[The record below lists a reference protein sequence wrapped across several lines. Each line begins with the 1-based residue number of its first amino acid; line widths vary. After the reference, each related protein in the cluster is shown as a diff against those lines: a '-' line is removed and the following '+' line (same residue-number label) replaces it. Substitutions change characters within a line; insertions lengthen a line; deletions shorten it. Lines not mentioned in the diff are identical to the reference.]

1 MSRGIIVLA
10 LLCTAV
16 CSLPVS
22 AEYRSPIYKNGDDL
36 LTTCTFVAPGKR
48 NDAAKLSEAAAQ
60 GECYGYLQAV
70 AEGAAQ
76 DHGTALC
83 LPEQVSN
90 ELLTGVWVAWAQV
103 QHSRSSGRLI
113 HPAYGLVL
121 EAFGNAWPCT
131 G

>member
-1 MSRGIIVLA
+1 MSRRTVVLT

-16 CSLPVS
+16 CSSPVS
-22 AEYRSPIYKNGDDL
+22 AEYRSPVYKNGDDL

-48 NDAAKLSEAAAQ
+48 NDAAKLSEAATK

-76 DHGTALC
+76 DHSAALC
-83 LPEQVSN
+83 LPEQVSQ
-90 ELLTGVWVAWAQV
+90 ELLAGVWVAWAQV

-113 HPAYGLVL
+113 YPAYGLVL
-121 EAFGNAWPCT
+121 EAFSDAWPCT
-131 G
+131 